1 MWYREPLHSTP
12 RFRWEGEQRGT
23 TSARCG
29 NSKRPSGDEPF
40 QEGAHTAGYEGISL
54 EATNTT
60 ITEEQH
66 DVEASGG
73 DDDGDDEGDAGS
85 LEIWDEDGA
94 HHSLPDSS
102 EILAAGKEGAV
113 DSGTTK
119 LSPRAGEVDLEYE
132 HLGCFPLLAEDG
144 EDEVRIFVS
153 VWNTPRHLKSSP
165 A

>member
-1 MWYREPLHSTP
+1 MRDDEEEEDEEDE
-12 RFRWEGEQRGT
+12 EGE
-23 TSARCG
+23 
-29 NSKRPSGDEPF
+29 DEDEEEDEEEEEEDEEESYHGPDESYHGP
-40 QEGAHTAGYEGISL
+40 EGAHTAGYEGISL

-113 DSGTTK
+113 DSG
-119 LSPRAGEVDLEYE
+119 
-132 HLGCFPLLAEDG
+132 
-144 EDEVRIFVS
+144 
-153 VWNTPRHLKSSP
+153 
-165 A
+165 